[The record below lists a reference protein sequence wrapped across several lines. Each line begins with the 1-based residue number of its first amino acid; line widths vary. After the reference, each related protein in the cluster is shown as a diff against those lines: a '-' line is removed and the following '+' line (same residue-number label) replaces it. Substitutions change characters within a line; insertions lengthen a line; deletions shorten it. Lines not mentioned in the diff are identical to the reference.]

1 MGHAGSL
8 TPCVR
13 AAASVAMTVPL
24 WGVIALAYHLA
35 ARLAYVLYIGL
46 ALRREDR
53 TAYLARRHGPEGAFR
68 RFRRMAA
75 ILMYNDAT
83 SFVVLCLASWGS
95 LSDGLPRVPLLVV
108 GAVLVIVGTVIKLWA
123 AATLGGGPYYW
134 RNFFVPDDWRG
145 PSTAGPYR
153 YLRNP
158 MYTVGYLQTYGF
170 ALVTRSWP
178 GLAAA
183 LIDHVAILL
192 FYQLVEKPHFEKVA
206 RGAARP

>member
-1 MGHAGSL
+1 
-8 TPCVR
+8 
-13 AAASVAMTVPL
+13 MTVPL
-24 WGVIALAYHLA
+24 WGVIALAYNVA

-46 ALRREDR
+46 ALRREER
-53 TAYLARRHGPEGAFR
+53 TGYLAERHGPEGAFR

-83 SFVVLCLASWGS
+83 SFVVLCLASRS
-95 LSDGLPRVPLLVV
+95 TLTVGLPRVPVLIV
-108 GAVLVIVGTVIKLWA
+108 GAVLVIVGSSIKLWA
-123 AATLGGGPYYW
+123 AATLGAGPYYW
-134 RNFFVPDDWRG
+134 RTFFLLDGWKG

-183 LIDHVAILL
+183 LIDHIAILL
-192 FYQLVEKPHFEKVA
+192 FYRLVEKPHFERTARVA
-206 RGAARP
+206 AGL

>member
-1 MGHAGSL
+1 
-8 TPCVR
+8 
-13 AAASVAMTVPL
+13 MTVPF
-24 WGVIALAYHLA
+24 WGVIALAYHFS

-46 ALRREDR
+46 ALRREER
-53 TAYLARRHGPEGAFR
+53 SRYLAERHGPEGAFR

-83 SFVVLCLASWGS
+83 SFVVLCLASRGT
-95 LSDGLPRVPLLVV
+95 LTVGLPRVPVFVV
-108 GAVLVIVGTVIKLWA
+108 GAVLVIVGSSIKLWA
-123 AATLGGGPYYW
+123 AATLGAGPYYW
-134 RNFFVPDDWRG
+134 RTFFVLDGWKG

-183 LIDHVAILL
+183 LIDHIAILL
-192 FYQLVEKPHFEKVA
+192 FYRLVEKPHFERTARVA
-206 RGAARP
+206 AGL

>member
-1 MGHAGSL
+1 
-8 TPCVR
+8 
-13 AAASVAMTVPL
+13 MTVPF
-24 WGVIALAYHLA
+24 WGVIALAYHFS

-46 ALRREDR
+46 ALRREER
-53 TAYLARRHGPEGAFR
+53 SRYLAERHGPEGAFR

-83 SFVVLCLASWGS
+83 SFVVLCLASRS
-95 LSDGLPRVPLLVV
+95 TLTVGLPRVPVLIV
-108 GAVLVIVGTVIKLWA
+108 GAVLVIVGSSIKLWA
-123 AATLGGGPYYW
+123 AATLGAGPYYS
-134 RNFFVPDDWRG
+134 RTFFLLDGWKG

-183 LIDHVAILL
+183 LIDHIAILL
-192 FYQLVEKPHFEKVA
+192 FYRLVEKPHFERTARVA
-206 RGAARP
+206 AGL

>member
-1 MGHAGSL
+1 MSL
-8 TPCVR
+8 LP
-13 AAASVAMTVPL
+13 

-53 TAYLARRHGPEGAFR
+53 TAYLAGRHGP
-68 RFRRMAA
+68 
-75 ILMYNDAT
+75 
-83 SFVVLCLASWGS
+83 
-95 LSDGLPRVPLLVV
+95 
-108 GAVLVIVGTVIKLWA
+108 
-123 AATLGGGPYYW
+123 
-134 RNFFVPDDWRG
+134 
-145 PSTAGPYR
+145 AGPYR
-153 YLRNP
+153 FLRNP

>member
-1 MGHAGSL
+1 LTYRAG
-8 TPCVR
+8 
-13 AAASVAMTVPL
+13 AAASVAMTLPL
-24 WGVIALAYHLA
+24 WGVIALAYHFA

-46 ALRREDR
+46 TLRREER
-53 TAYLARRHGPEGAFR
+53 TGYLAERHGPEGAFR

-83 SFVVLCLASWGS
+83 SFVVLCLASRGT
-95 LSDGLPRVPLLVV
+95 LHDGLPRVSVLIV
-108 GAVLVIVGTVIKLWA
+108 GALLVIVGTAIKLWA
-123 AATLGGGPYYW
+123 AATLGAGPYYW
-134 RNFFVPDDWRG
+134 RNFFVADDWKG

-178 GLAAA
+178 GLAMA
-183 LIDHVAILL
+183 LIDQSAILL
-192 FYQLVEKPHFEKVA
+192 FYRLVEKPHFERAA
-206 RGAARP
+206 RSAARPERLP

>member
-1 MGHAGSL
+1 MA
-8 TPCVR
+8 
-13 AAASVAMTVPL
+13 VPF
-24 WGVIALAYHLA
+24 WGVIALAYHFA

-46 ALRREDR
+46 ALRREER
-53 TAYLARRHGPEGAFR
+53 TRYLAERYGPEGAFR

-83 SFVVLCLASWGS
+83 SFVVLCLASWGT
-95 LSDGLPRVPLLVV
+95 LTVGLPRVPVLIV
-108 GAVLVIVGTVIKLWA
+108 GAVLVIVGSSIKLWA
-123 AATLGGGPYYW
+123 AATLGAGPYYW
-134 RNFFVPDDWRG
+134 RTFFVLDGWKG

-183 LIDHVAILL
+183 LIDHIAILL
-192 FYQLVEKPHFEKVA
+192 FYQLVEKPHFERTARVA
-206 RGAARP
+206 AGL